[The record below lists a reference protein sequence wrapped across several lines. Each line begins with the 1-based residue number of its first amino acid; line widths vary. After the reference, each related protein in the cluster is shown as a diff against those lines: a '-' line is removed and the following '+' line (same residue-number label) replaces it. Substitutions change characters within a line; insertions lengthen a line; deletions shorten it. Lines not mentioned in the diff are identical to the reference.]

1 MGSFSIAECLSDAMF
16 INLGF
21 HADMLVLSAGP
32 HTYKQHLRPDKFR
45 TEIESVQTAS
55 SLPEWSV
62 IDGESE
68 LGLSMLRLMDAGFFS
83 IGDNDILAR
92 LPDELIDDW
101 KAIIVNLIKRTFY
114 ADEDFRQFLSR
125 HMVSLGEKNRHDEQ
139 QAKEATSRKKAVATK
154 ALLKPGPKHKLAG
167 YRKAFKKFGGKP
179 ERGAGEAVE
188 RFWKKVIDYAD
199 EARLYDDDIDEEPV
213 NWGVTWKTARNQIGK
228 LLKE

>member
-1 MGSFSIAECLSDAMF
+1 MGRFSIAECLSDAMF

-21 HADMLVLSAGP
+21 QSGRPMFSTGP
-32 HTYKQHLRPDKFR
+32 HAYKKRVGPDKFE
-45 TEIESVQTAS
+45 TKSIGVKSYS
-55 SLPEWSV
+55 

-68 LGLSMLRLMDAGFFS
+68 LGLSMLRLMDAGFCS

-101 KAIIVNLIKRTFY
+101 KTIMVSVIKCTVFE
-114 ADEDFRQFLSR
+114 DEDFHQFLNR

-139 QAKEATSRKKAVATK
+139 QVKEATSRKKAVATK
-154 ALLKPGPKHKLAG
+154 VLLKPGPKHKLAG
-167 YRKAFKKFGGKP
+167 YKMALKKFGGKP

-199 EARLYDDDIDEEPV
+199 EARLYDDDIDKVPV

-228 LLKE
+228 LPKE